1 MATTT
6 CGPLDKPKEVT
17 EADSAPA
24 EGCVAKTTVSDVA
37 EADEIEATVPLLRA
51 TTLPAAAGS
60 KLKPLMTSEVAVVY
74 MVAELVV
81 TMGAGGSGAAE
92 TMKLWAQRPTVL
104 ERGAHLAPILVTM

>member
-74 MVAELVV
+74 RVAELVV

-104 ERGAHLAPILVTM
+104 ERGAH